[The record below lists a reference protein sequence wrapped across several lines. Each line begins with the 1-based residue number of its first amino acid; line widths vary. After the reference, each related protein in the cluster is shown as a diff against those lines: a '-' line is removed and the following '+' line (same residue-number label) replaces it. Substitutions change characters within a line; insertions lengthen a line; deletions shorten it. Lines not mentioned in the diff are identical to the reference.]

1 MDKMYHAQLAGTQAP
16 PQSQTAL
23 NGLGTNGALLQRP
36 PASASPPIKCDSQI
50 MSSGQSGS
58 ASPSGAIANMER
70 DKDRATYLQQLIK
83 DQKCCLSYPNVFH
96 HVERLLSEG
105 KKMIISGKKIRLG
118 SDVRDVEFVKNAE
131 LWVTPLTHAC
141 KNKSI
146 FFKKKRTQNESPEEL
161 TS

>member
-1 MDKMYHAQLAGTQAP
+1 MYHAQLAGTQAP

-105 KKMIISGKKIRLG
+105 KK
-118 SDVRDVEFVKNAE
+118 
-131 LWVTPLTHAC
+131 
-141 KNKSI
+141 
-146 FFKKKRTQNESPEEL
+146 
-161 TS
+161 

>member
-1 MDKMYHAQLAGTQAP
+1 MKEIKERENVEPKLAKLMDNMYHAQLAGTQAP
-16 PQSQTAL
+16 PQSQTGL
-23 NGLGTNGALLQRP
+23 NGLGANGALLQRP
-36 PASASPPIKCDSQI
+36 TASPASPPIKCDSQI

-105 KKMIISGKKIRLG
+105 KKRMIISGER
-118 SDVRDVEFVKNAE
+118 
-131 LWVTPLTHAC
+131 
-141 KNKSI
+141 
-146 FFKKKRTQNESPEEL
+146 
-161 TS
+161 